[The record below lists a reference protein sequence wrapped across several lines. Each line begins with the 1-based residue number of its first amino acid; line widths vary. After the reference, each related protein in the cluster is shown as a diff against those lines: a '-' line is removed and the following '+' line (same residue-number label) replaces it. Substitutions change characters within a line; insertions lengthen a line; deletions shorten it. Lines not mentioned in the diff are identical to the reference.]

1 MFAAVTPPPGHL
13 TQAQALGISTAATS
27 DLHPARAPFST
38 QGHLLGCWGRDKT
51 GLGHDSASPSPGDNA
66 WQQELHAPWPGGPA
80 QPGARAGAGSSF
92 YSTGPSTTPGLSP
105 PWTPHPMGPSPP
117 LWQVS
122 VLGPSVCMSP
132 LLRGGEHLR
141 LPRVCKSQVQGVAV
155 QAPLLSSLGHLCGF
169 ISCSAGRRS
178 HLASLTHQE
187 LLLAVAWLLSRGPE
201 SPGLPQ
207 FEGRAHGLPRSPRP
221 ILRSKPDARAALMG
235 GRQNL
240 H

>member
-1 MFAAVTPPPGHL
+1 MLGPG
-13 TQAQALGISTAATS
+13 QDRSGA
-27 DLHPARAPFST
+27 
-38 QGHLLGCWGRDKT
+38 
-51 GLGHDSASPSPGDNA
+51 PSPGDNA
-66 WQQELHAPWPGGPA
+66 RHQELHAPWPGGPA
-80 QPGARAGAGSSF
+80 QPGARAGADSSSH
-92 YSTGPSTTPGLSP
+92 STGPSTTPGLLP

-122 VLGPSVCMSP
+122 ALRSSVCMSP
-132 LLRGGEHLR
+132 LLRGSEHLR

-155 QAPLLSSLGHLCGF
+155 QVPLLSSPGHLCGF

-178 HLASLTHQE
+178 HLALLTHQE
-187 LLLAVAWLLSRGPE
+187 LSLAVAWLLSRSPE

-207 FEGRAHGLPRSPRP
+207 REGRAHGLPRSRP

-235 GRQNL
+235 GKQNL